1 MARRAAKFTNLPI
14 YQIYHCPESVLSL
27 ASCLTQ
33 WRLRESLM
41 LEIARQPRPWDANL
55 SSFLWHWG
63 TSWQQPCR
71 AASRFFSGLLC
82 HLDPLGS
89 IISIS
94 SASNV
99 LKLTQWLGADL
110 TKAADGGADLD
121 RFHIEPGSGQLL
133 QGQDQTCSSAG
144 STGFQPTVNH
154 WAWIYDWYVM
164 ICV

>member
-1 MARRAAKFTNLPI
+1 
-14 YQIYHCPESVLSL
+14 
-27 ASCLTQ
+27 
-33 WRLRESLM
+33 M

-63 TSWQQPCR
+63 TSWQRPCR

-94 SASNV
+94 SASDV
-99 LKLTQWLGADL
+99 LNLTQWLGADL

-133 QGQDQTCSSAG
+133 QGQDQTCSSADWVNRV
-144 STGFQPTVNH
+144 STDGQPLGLDI
-154 WAWIYDWYVM
+154 WL
-164 ICV
+164 ICDDMCVGLCGHLHGPKGERVHHQLS